1 MSAIEDNP
9 FAELSERL
17 ASLYAQKDATLESVF
32 VRLAPLE
39 AKLAELEGKL
49 GPLTDDDPRAAVE
62 GLRLRLE
69 ALAWAQSEVAGGLAA
84 LQAAA
89 AEGGGF
95 AEVADQLTRLFAQ
108 KDASAATLLARLGAA
123 RGAAGRAR
131 GGAAGSGG
139 RGRPRRGGGARGAAG
154 PARGGPAA
162 GRGRREDAGR
172 ARGDLE
178 HAAHRL
184 AAPQA
189 ELSGPRA
196 PRRGA
201 R

>member
-1 MSAIEDNP
+1 M
-9 FAELSERL
+9 
-17 ASLYAQKDATLESVF
+17 F

-49 GPLTDDDPRAAVE
+49 GPLAEDDPRAAVE

-108 KDASAATLLARLGAA
+108 KDASAATLLARLAPLEARLAELEAGPRDPEAAAA
-123 RGAAGRAR
+123 RAEAAAL
-131 GGAAGSGG
+131 
-139 RGRPRRGGGARGAAG
+139 
-154 PARGGPAA
+154 
-162 GRGRREDAGR
+162 RE
-172 ARGDLE
+172 
-178 HAAHRL
+178 RL
-184 AAPQA
+184 ARLEADLPRAAAAAKAPA
-189 ELSGPRA
+189 ELEAIWSMPRIVSLHRK
-196 PRRGA
+196 PS
-201 R
+201 